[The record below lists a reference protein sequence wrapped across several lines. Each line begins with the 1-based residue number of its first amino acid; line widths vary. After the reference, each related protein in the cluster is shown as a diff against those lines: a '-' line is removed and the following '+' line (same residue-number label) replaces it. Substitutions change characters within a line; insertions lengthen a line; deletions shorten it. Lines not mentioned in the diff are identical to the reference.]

1 MRSHFQTSTAELDI
15 ARLKRGEAATQAVVF
30 RQFEKA
36 VYTLCLRMLGN
47 ATGALDAMQDSFIQA
62 FGNIETFRGSAP
74 FGMWLR
80 SIVVHR
86 CLREL
91 RDIRRNRDLDEGRQ
105 IEQTETEQSW
115 AEQSGASRMEQLG
128 DAIDLEWAL
137 AQLNNRTRAVLWLH
151 HVEGY
156 QHSEIAE
163 LFGQSISFS
172 KSQLARGLTQMRGLL
187 TQPETHLSKAS

>member
-1 MRSHFQTSTAELDI
+1 MRSHFQTTTTELEI
-15 ARLKRGEAATQAVVF
+15 ARLKRGEAATQAVLF

-36 VYTLCLRMLGN
+36 VYTLCMRMLGN
-47 ATGALDAMQDSFIQA
+47 ESVALDAMQDSFIQA
-62 FGNIETFRGSAP
+62 FGNIENFRASAP

-80 SIVVHR
+80 SIAVNR

-91 RDIRRNRDLDEGRQ
+91 RDARLNMHLNESTR
-105 IEQTETEQSW
+105 IEQNDHEQSW
-115 AEQSGASRMEQLG
+115 FAQSAALPMEQLG
-128 DAIDLEWAL
+128 AAIDLEWAL

-156 QHSEIAE
+156 QHNEIAE
-163 LFGQSISFS
+163 LFGQSVSFS
-172 KSQLARGLTQMRGLL
+172 KSQLARGLSQMRGLL